1 MTLTTIRGVPVIA
14 LTGTRALECNSAY
27 ELAILLRQQDD
38 AGADTGA
45 VSFREYDTGSQPVPG
60 NGYIAELRD
69 SDRRNLLATG
79 SVAQRG
85 ARARIELPMTAA
97 NDPATD
103 WTTGAVTLVVKYPDL
118 SDQTVTVPPIVT
130 VTYTWVAGTPAAAN
144 EVRATTSIAES
155 IDNLVRTI
163 NGDLDYGDL
172 VSAYPGSAACKELV
186 SYREGTTL
194 VIEARD
200 GGVWGNGVELTTN
213 VAYTTGATTKLLSG
227 GNGRRGLA
235 LTFDA
240 ADLPNSLMASGF
252 DVMRRCYLDIMG
264 LDYDNEPTKLVACPA
279 QLHATA
285 TGLPSS

>member
-38 AGADTGA
+38 VGSDTGA

-85 ARARIELPMTAA
+85 ARARIELAMTAA
-97 NDPATD
+97 TDPETD
-103 WTTGAVTLVVKYPDL
+103 WAGTTLVVKYPDL

-130 VTYTWVAGTPAAAN
+130 VTYTWVATTPAVVN
-144 EVRATTSIAES
+144 EVRATTSVAES
-155 IDNLVRTI
+155 IDNLVRTM
-163 NGDLDYGDL
+163 NGDLDYGDS
-172 VSAYPGSAACKELV
+172 VSAYPGSSACNELV

-194 VIEARD
+194 AIEARD

-213 VAYTTGATTKLLSG
+213 VAYTSGATTKLLSG

-240 ADLPNSLMASGF
+240 ADLPNSLMASGY

-264 LDYDNEPTKLVACPA
+264 LDYNSEPTKLVACPA